1 MMCNPFSGW
10 VEMNEVNR
18 GAIVLRPKK
27 LFLDWVNSTD
37 GDGLVLTLD
46 EVSRDSTAY
55 LTPQIEDDDELREF
69 LEQHYPLLFE
79 QELVGWYQDEDA
91 WPAKRDFPTFME
103 WFDIE
108 FHSLVLDLAEGELL
122 VVDEA

>member
-1 MMCNPFSGW
+1 
-10 VEMNEVNR
+10 MNEVNR

-122 VVDEA
+122 VVDET